1 MRMSACALCWLWPV
15 WARLTLTP
23 HNASAVSNHLQT
35 VRDSLHHKLQVSSC
49 LPDFHLFWTQEPVS
63 CFLST
68 LQSPDTQTL
77 WSLKSQQTS
86 FTGKF
91 WFTVWSVRATLP
103 SLACMS
109 VLHRQAETSH
119 LDQSHSQWCALVL
132 SALPMG
138 GVLHFHCFPGTD
150 SQHN

>member
-1 MRMSACALCWLWPV
+1 MCMSASALCWLWPV
-15 WARLTLTP
+15 WARITLTLY
-23 HNASAVSNHLQT
+23 NASAVSNHLQT
-35 VRDSLHHKLQVSSC
+35 IRNSLNHKLQVSSC
-49 LPDFHLFWTQEPVS
+49 LPDFYLFWTQEPVS

-68 LQSPDTQTL
+68 LQTPDPLEFKKVSRQASRGKLGSPI
-77 WSLKSQQTS
+77 
-86 FTGKF
+86 
-91 WFTVWSVRATLP
+91 WSVRATLL

-119 LDQSHSQWCALVL
+119 LYQSHSQWCALVL
-132 SALPMG
+132 SALPIG